1 MPYKKTQEG
10 MFIALF
16 ALATVVIITIL
27 VSYMSNW
34 VNDMVATQTQV
45 FFGKQAYWNAHS
57 GMEIATSKRIASLD
71 GIPSADVS
79 FTTGTISIDP
89 ITTDVEPNTYLGGNK
104 VTSIFYWN
112 RRRKRRY

>member
-1 MPYKKTQEG
+1 MRYKKTQEG

-45 FFGKQAYWNAHS
+45 FFGKQAYWNAYS
-57 GMEIATSKRIASLD
+57 GMELSTSKKIASLD
-71 GIPSADVS
+71 GI
-79 FTTGTISIDP
+79 GISP
-89 ITTDVEPNTYLGGNK
+89 QCLELATMR
-104 VTSIFYWN
+104 N
-112 RRRKRRY
+112 RK